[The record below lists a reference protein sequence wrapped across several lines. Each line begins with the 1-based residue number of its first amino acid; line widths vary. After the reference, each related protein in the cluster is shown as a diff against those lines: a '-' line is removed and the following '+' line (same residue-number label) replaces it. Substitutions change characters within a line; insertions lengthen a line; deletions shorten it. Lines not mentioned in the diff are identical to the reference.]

1 MDLTPSS
8 TPWIIVGCSYSGARA
23 AISRS
28 RYPDT
33 FFAAYAASAPVQFQ
47 VELDTFFDPVY
58 HKMVAKGYGN
68 CTQDLHAAMKYVD
81 LQLSDSQNVSS
92 TKQRFLGP
100 GAESNN
106 NGDFTLAIANIYSS
120 FQSHG
125 ITGGTHSLAS
135 LCDYLERDPIS
146 NRTAGLNGLVSHYG
160 VQFVAER
167 LASWP
172 DLLPIVNGHFNTNC
186 RGMNESIPPSCDL
199 AQPASAVAGISW
211 TWQLCS
217 ELGLF
222 TTQNSGP
229 HSLVSQ
235 YQNLEYR
242 WSLCTRQ
249 FPEGLASELL
259 HVPPSVDRINRDTGG
274 RSMRPSNVFWTAGQY
289 DPWRSLSPLATEG
302 RISEQS
308 SVTVSQDVP
317 ACNVTTGKDTLF
329 GYLIKDAEHC
339 FDYAMDSEPA
349 AVARGYFVKALWE
362 WLPCFQGSGDRA
374 TSNKNT

>member
-1 MDLTPSS
+1 MGVAHHTE
-8 TPWIIVGCSYSGARA
+8 
-23 AISRS
+23 
-28 RYPDT
+28 T

-58 HKMVAKGYGN
+58 RKMVDKGYGN

-92 TKQRFLGP
+92 IKQRFLGP

-106 NGDFTLAIANIYSS
+106 NGDFTIAIANIYSS
-120 FQSHG
+120 FQSYG
-125 ITGGTHSLAS
+125 ITGGKPSLAS

-146 NRTAGLNGLVSHYG
+146 NLTAGPDGLVSHHG
-160 VQFVAER
+160 AQFVAER
-167 LASWP
+167 LASWS
-172 DLLPIVNGHFNTNC
+172 DLLPVINNHFGTNC
-186 RGMNESIPPSCDL
+186 RGVNESIPLSCDL
-199 AQPASAVAGISW
+199 AQPALAVAGISW

-242 WSLCTRQ
+242 QSLCTRQ
-249 FPEGLASELL
+249 FPDGLASKLL
-259 HVPPSVDRINRDTGG
+259 HVPPPVDHINQETGG

-289 DPWRSLSPLATEG
+289 EYDPWRSLSPLANEG
-302 RISEQS
+302 KDPEQP
-308 SVTVSQDVP
+308 SVAVTQDVP
-317 ACNVTTGKDTLF
+317 ACNVATGKGTLF

-339 FDYAMDSEPA
+339 FDYMMDSEPV
-349 AVARGYFVKALWE
+349 AVARGYFVKALRE
-362 WLPCFQGSGDRA
+362 WLPCFRGSVDRA
-374 TSNKNT
+374 TDT